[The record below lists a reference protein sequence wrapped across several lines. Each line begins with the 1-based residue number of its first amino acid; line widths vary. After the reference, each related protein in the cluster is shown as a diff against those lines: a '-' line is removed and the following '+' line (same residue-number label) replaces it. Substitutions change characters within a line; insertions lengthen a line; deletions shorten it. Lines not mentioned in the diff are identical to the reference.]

1 MSPFRWK
8 PTIKEL
14 SELFEQS
21 KGDINFIA
29 SKRQE
34 IEKLATSASSN
45 ELLLSGEGWILNKC
59 QTTLAEIQ
67 KKAEEVEALYDDLLV
82 DNEEG
87 DSTNT
92 QIEELLTSIRS
103 EKGKI
108 DDFSKKLF
116 GKMEK
121 NEDWTEKKTDW
132 LADNIENFYREQQ
145 VKYNELYTKIENE
158 LLSGATTA
166 NLAGIFS
173 KKVQEYYRGA
183 IAWSVSFLVL
193 LWYAVYYF
201 GSNIQWITKDTTPT
215 EVLLSLLVHAPIMIA
230 GIWLAMFIGN
240 RRAENKKPEES
251 YKHKEIM
258 ARTFVWYRES
268 ISEIDDKDN
277 TLILKHMENLL
288 DALKVNSSD
297 FLNSKWDNHPIRE
310 ILSNVSVKTPFL
322 ETNASTSETK

>member
-14 SELFEQS
+14 SELFEKS
-21 KGDINFIA
+21 KGDIDFIA
-29 SKRQE
+29 AKRQE
-34 IEKLATSASSN
+34 IEELVDSASSS
-45 ELLLSGEGWILNKC
+45 EALLSSDTGILEKC
-59 QTTLAEIQ
+59 KTALVEIQ
-67 KKAEEVEALYDDLLV
+67 WKVNEIESLYEDLLV

-87 DSTNT
+87 DSTST
-92 QIEELLTSIRS
+92 QIEEFFETVRL
-103 EKGKI
+103 EKEAI
-108 DDFSKKLF
+108 ESFSKKLF
-116 GKMEK
+116 WEK
-121 NEDWTEKKTDW
+121 NDDWSGKKTDW
-132 LADNIENFYREQQ
+132 LSDDIENFYREQQ

-183 IAWSVSFLVL
+183 MAWSVSFLVL

-201 GSNIQWITKDTTPT
+201 GSNIPGITKDTTPT
-215 EVLLSLLVHAPIMIA
+215 EVLLNLLVHAPIMIA
-230 GIWLAMFIGN
+230 GVWLAMFIGN
-240 RRAENKKPEES
+240 RRAENKKLEES

-258 ARTFVWYRES
+258 ARTFVGYRES

-310 ILSNVSVKTPFL
+310 VLSNVSVKTPFL
-322 ETNASTSETK
+322 ETNASTSEVK